1 MKRIALALALPLA
14 VLCAGCVARPAA
26 PERLADSEWRFVEID
41 DYQPIRPGGARLA
54 FGEEDISASVGCNT
68 MAGEWRIEE
77 GRLIAGPLAGT
88 RMFCQGDVWE
98 QEQTIAALLV
108 AAPTLEWRDANRLIL
123 RSSGHSA
130 ELARVTDAQNS
141 AS

>member
-1 MKRIALALALPLA
+1 MKRIALALPLA

-26 PERLADSEWRFVEID
+26 PERLSESEWRFVEID
-41 DYQPIRPGGARLA
+41 DHEPIRTEGARLS
-54 FGEEDISASVGCNT
+54 FGEESISASVGCNT
-68 MAGEWRIEE
+68 MAGDWRVEE

-98 QEQTIAALLV
+98 QEQAIAALLV
-108 AAPTLEWRDANRLIL
+108 AAPTLEWRPAGRLIL

-130 ELARVTDAQNS
+130 ELARVSPPQS
-141 AS
+141 GS